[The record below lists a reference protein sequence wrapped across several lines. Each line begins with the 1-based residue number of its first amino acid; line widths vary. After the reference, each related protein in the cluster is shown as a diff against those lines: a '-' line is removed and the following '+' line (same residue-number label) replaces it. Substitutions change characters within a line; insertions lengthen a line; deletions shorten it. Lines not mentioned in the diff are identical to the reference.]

1 MSVQLAKEQF
11 VFEGGSTR
19 IISISIELLVD
30 GILVSPD
37 TNNPGSWISKEG
49 FIFGPDHPLSKVAV
63 NLVSE
68 RIQPVTKPV
77 RPTWDHGD
85 SL

>member
-1 MSVQLAKEQF
+1 MSLQLAEEQF

-19 IISISIELLVD
+19 IISIAIELLVD
-30 GILVSPD
+30 GILVNPD
-37 TNNPGSWISKEG
+37 ANNPGSWISKEG
-49 FIFGPDHPLSKVAV
+49 YIFGPDHPVSKAAFEMVC
-63 NLVSE
+63 E
-68 RIQPVTKPV
+68 RIRPVTKPV